1 MKHLANSPVR
11 RWPALLFTLLAC
23 AVLAVADGLLQVQ
36 ELTKT
41 NASASVPVRVSA
53 VRGMN
58 VFKTATFYGKLH
70 ARTNNTGTV
79 YLGTN
84 STNDTQAISIAAGEY
99 VVITAPPNSYFDLY
113 DFYLDVATTNDGV
126 VVVYAN

>member
-1 MKHLANSPVR
+1 MKTNKLRLP
-11 RWPALLFTLLAC
+11 LLLTLLAC
-23 AVLAVADGLLQVQ
+23 AGIALADGLLRVN

-41 NASASVPVRVSA
+41 NASATVPVRLSA
-53 VRGMN
+53 VRGAN
-58 VFKTATFYGKLH
+58 FFKSATFYGKLH
-70 ARTNNTGTV
+70 PRTNNTGTV

-99 VVITAPPNSYFDLY
+99 VVITAPENSYFDLY

-126 VVVYAN
+126 VVVYAY

>member
-1 MKHLANSPVR
+1 MKTTKLRLP
-11 RWPALLFTLLAC
+11 LLFTLLAC
-23 AVLAVADGLLQVQ
+23 AGIALADGLLRVN

-41 NASASVPVRVSA
+41 NASATVPVRLAA
-53 VRGMN
+53 VRGAN
-58 VFKTATFYGKLH
+58 FFKSATFYGKLH

-99 VVITAPPNSYFDLY
+99 VVITAPENSYFDLY
-113 DFYLDVATTNDGV
+113 DFYLDVATANDGV
-126 VVVYAN
+126 VVVYAY